1 MPMKKKYTNRPITP
15 SHTMRSSENTNKVM
29 NALAES
35 KQDGSYAHVSA
46 LLVMTTFL
54 ALFSAIFPM
63 AI

>member
-1 MPMKKKYTNRPITP
+1 
-15 SHTMRSSENTNKVM
+15 MRSSDNTNKVM

-46 LLVMTTFL
+46 LLAMTTFL

-63 AI
+63 AS